1 LSTYFK
7 ALFVFADIF
16 VSVLLSETVGKP
28 GLTLNKFIDKPHPP
42 LLKLSM
48 NQLLPAY
55 CIVIYRNKAIAH
67 HDVKRRHSYK
77 WSSNEKHMVLV
88 PMPEQF
94 HIAKADVLA
103 LLRLKSKYETVIPD
117 LAEKTNHY
125 ILLKALFY
133 GIPIGS
139 LGAVSDDRKEIN
151 SIAERGG
158 CESLTP
164 DEVVEALDR
173 FAMAVVNVL

>member
-1 LSTYFK
+1 
-7 ALFVFADIF
+7 
-16 VSVLLSETVGKP
+16 
-28 GLTLNKFIDKPHPP
+28 
-42 LLKLSM
+42 
-48 NQLLPAY
+48 
-55 CIVIYRNKAIAH
+55 
-67 HDVKRRHSYK
+67 
-77 WSSNEKHMVLV
+77 
-88 PMPEQF
+88 
-94 HIAKADVLA
+94 
-103 LLRLKSKYETVIPD
+103 
-117 LAEKTNHY
+117 
-125 ILLKALFY
+125 LKALFY